1 MSISLAILY
10 GVIQGLTE
18 FLPVSSSGHLVL
30 SNKIFGTSA
39 DFVFFS
45 VLLHVATLLAVVI
58 VLWKDIK
65 FLFAH
70 PFSRPAKLL
79 YVATIPTIIIV
90 LCFKGFFENAFG
102 GSLLPVC
109 FVFTAVLLAVTQTL
123 GTKAIVSP
131 KKITYKTSLMVGL
144 MQGLTVLPGISRS
157 GSTICTAVLCGAD
170 KQQASR
176 FSFLL
181 SIPIILASIGY
192 ELLDV
197 IINQKPFF
205 DVGVLPTLLA
215 FLSAF
220 VVGLLCVKF
229 MLTVF
234 QKINL
239 WWFSAYLIIIAG
251 VSFFVV

>member
-1 MSISLAILY
+1 
-10 GVIQGLTE
+10 
-18 FLPVSSSGHLVL
+18 
-30 SNKIFGTSA
+30 
-39 DFVFFS
+39 
-45 VLLHVATLLAVVI
+45 
-58 VLWKDIK
+58 
-65 FLFAH
+65 
-70 PFSRPAKLL
+70 
-79 YVATIPTIIIV
+79 
-90 LCFKGFFENAFG
+90 
-102 GSLLPVC
+102 
-109 FVFTAVLLAVTQTL
+109 
-123 GTKAIVSP
+123 
-131 KKITYKTSLMVGL
+131 
-144 MQGLTVLPGISRS
+144 
-157 GSTICTAVLCGAD
+157 LCGAD

-181 SIPIILASIGY
+181 SIPIILASIAY

-215 FLSAF
+215 FVSAF

-251 VSFFVV
+251 VSFFAL